1 MSGRKRPREAMGA
14 EDRGVGGPGAELRS
28 TDSSSGS
35 DTSDMEAEEGHSSF
49 EAELEPSSG
58 MRRRAAHAV
67 RDPGRFVPPSEAG
80 GSGQGGSGSASLL
93 PGLQAGFRADATN
106 AAFKAEPGRSGR
118 PNRRA
123 RGDGGAGS
131 GDHSSGSDSEE
142 DVESYLARRRARER
156 LMQERLAARLARIPT
171 LRLQPDRALE
181 MLRGSGAWPAVLSY
195 LPLRDIT
202 VGFAA
207 ASHKCGAI
215 VLGEAAPALFSSLAM
230 TQASLGSLGDR
241 VAKFLPRMAGTF
253 RGPLRAHLRRMELQR
268 AGVPTPILCAALTAM
283 RPLDNLT
290 HINLSGN
297 EALGDSVFHALGAG
311 TCPNLREL
319 ILFYCTGLR
328 DVSAL
333 ARGGCLRLRHIDFA
347 WCTSLDPDS
356 FSSFARGTMH
366 ALEHINLYQC
376 LTLTDDVL
384 VALGSGHCPQLRT
397 VIVSHCLQIGDRG
410 ISGLSA
416 GGCPHLRVLHMSNC
430 AQVSDAALRA
440 LGAGTCL
447 ELDDFNANDCVKIGD
462 PGVRALVRGCPRLR
476 VLLLTACARVT
487 DESLRLLGSGA
498 LRRLESAKVSAC
510 PRVTDAGLSA
520 LSRAC
525 STLQHLDIHGCEL
538 VGDAGITA
546 LANGACTSLRR
557 VVLTR
562 CPRITGAGLRAFA
575 RGGLNA
581 LEEVRVGGPGST
593 LNAEEIVDTFRQHC
607 PRVTSLMIDHVNAFE
622 PAV

>member
-1 MSGRKRPREAMGA
+1 MSSRKRPRE
-14 EDRGVGGPGAELRS
+14 EPGAPAPGADGHGLETRS
-28 TDSSSGS
+28 TDSDLGS
-35 DTSDMEAEEGHSSF
+35 DTSEMEAEDGDSNF

-58 MRRRAAHAV
+58 MRRRAAHAA

-80 GSGQGGSGSASLL
+80 GSGQGGSASASLL
-93 PGLQAGFRADATN
+93 PGLQAGFRPGSSKPARDAD
-106 AAFKAEPGRSGR
+106 PGRSGR
-118 PNRRA
+118 QNRHIRA
-123 RGDGGAGS
+123 GRGAGS
-131 GDHSSGSDSEE
+131 RYNGSGSDSEE
-142 DVESYLARRRARER
+142 DVEAHLAKRRARER
-156 LMQERLAARLARIPT
+156 LLRERLAARLARIPA
-171 LRLQPDRALE
+171 LRMRPDAALDMLQGR
-181 MLRGSGAWPAVLSY
+181 GAWPAVLSF
-195 LPLRDIT
+195 LSLRDIT

-215 VLGEAAPALFSSLAM
+215 VQGEAAPALFSTLAM
-230 TQASLGSLGDR
+230 TRGSLGSLGNR
-241 VAKFLPRMAGTF
+241 VAKCLPRMAGAF
-253 RGPLRAHLRRMELQR
+253 RGPLRGHLRRLELQR

-283 RPLDNLT
+283 RPLDGLT

-297 EALGDSVFHALGAG
+297 EALSDSVLHALGAG
-311 TCPNLREL
+311 TCPQLREL

-333 ARGGCLRLRHIDFA
+333 ARGGCPRLRHIDFA
-347 WCTSLDPDS
+347 WCTNLDPDS

-376 LTLTDDVL
+376 LSLTDDVL

-397 VIVSHCLQIGDRG
+397 VVVSHCLQIGDRG

-416 GGCPHLRVLHMSNC
+416 GGCPRLRVLHMSNC

-440 LGAGTCL
+440 LGDGACL
-447 ELDDFNANDCVKIGD
+447 ELEDFNANDCVKIGD
-462 PGVRALVRGCPRLR
+462 TGVRALARGCPRLR

-487 DESLRLLGSGA
+487 DESLCLLGSGA

-510 PRVTDAGLSA
+510 PRVTDAGLTA
-520 LSRAC
+520 LARAC

-538 VGDAGITA
+538 VGDAGIVA
-546 LANGACTSLRR
+546 LATGACSGLRR
-557 VVLTR
+557 VVFTR

-581 LEEVRVGGPGST
+581 LEEVRVGGPGSP
-593 LNAEEIVDTFRQHC
+593 LKAEEIVDTFRQHC

-622 PAV
+622 PVV